1 MLYPLLIA
9 ALLPLSLRE
18 ALIRLPTLI
27 ERLEPAPDEIAKR
40 QVPRFRAALRARVR
54 LKIGC

>member
-1 MLYPLLIA
+1 LLYPLLIA

-18 ALIRLPTLI
+18 ALVRLPALT
-27 ERLEPAPDEIAKR
+27 ERLEPPPDEIAKR

-54 LKIGC
+54 VKIGC